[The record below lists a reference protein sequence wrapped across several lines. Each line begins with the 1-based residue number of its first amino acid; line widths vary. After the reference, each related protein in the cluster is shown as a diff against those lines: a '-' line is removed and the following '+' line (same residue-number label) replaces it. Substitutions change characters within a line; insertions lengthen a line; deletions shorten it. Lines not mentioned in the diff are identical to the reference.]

1 MFILSFI
8 IAVLANVVYHVF
20 QKQISPAVNPVIS
33 MLVTYLAAMILS
45 LPLLVIFPLK
55 ERLSEALQKLNWP
68 SMALGMAIVG
78 LELGFLLAYRAGWD
92 LSLAGIATN
101 AAAAL
106 LLLPIGILLFKEDPS
121 LLNIVGVFVCILG
134 LVLVNIQK

>member
-1 MFILSFI
+1 LFILSFI

>member
-1 MFILSFI
+1 MFILSFV
-8 IAVLANVVYHVF
+8 IAVLASVVYHVF

-45 LPLLVIFPLK
+45 LPLLFIFPLK
-55 ERLSEALQKLNWP
+55 ERLSEALQKLNWA

-106 LLLPIGILLFKEDPS
+106 LLLPIGILFFKEDPS
-121 LLNIVGVFVCILG
+121 PLNIVGVFVCILG